1 MGRIDKWAAAIAGMS
16 NVALVGLCTCSPY
29 DKSASGAV
37 AKENAVQRWLN
48 GIFRDDAVKAH
59 RDAVIS
65 CRS

>member
-1 MGRIDKWAAAIAGMS
+1 MS

-48 GIFRDDAVKAH
+48 GIFRDNAVKVH

-65 CRS
+65 WRS